1 VTSTSVRIGG
11 NSFDAAIADYIR
23 KEYALAIGERT
34 AEDIKIRI
42 GAAMYLEDKLYMEIK
57 GRDMISGLP
66 RTLEINSDDITQAL
80 QNDLDGIMQAIKSV
94 LYDTP
99 PELSADIMDKG
110 MIFSGGSSLLRNI
123 DALATKVTQVPA
135 FIAED
140 PLLCVAKGTG
150 VALDNLDSYKRSIL
164 AAR

>member
-1 VTSTSVRIGG
+1 
-11 NSFDAAIADYIR
+11 
-23 KEYALAIGERT
+23 
-34 AEDIKIRI
+34 
-42 GAAMYLEDKLYMEIK
+42 
-57 GRDMISGLP
+57 
-66 RTLEINSDDITQAL
+66 
-80 QNDLDGIMQAIKSV
+80 MQAIKSV